1 MKKKYI
7 EIAIKVIFTKQTSQ
21 GQLSVQ
27 SIEI

>member
-7 EIAIKVIFTKQTSQ
+7 EIAIKVIFTIQTSQ
-21 GQLSVQ
+21 AQLSVQ